1 LNQNEVFLANVAHKY
16 DRDKGCKAMSC
27 LEEILSYN
35 EKFVKDKQYEQFA
48 TDKYPDKRLLIV
60 TCMDTR
66 LTELLPKAL
75 NLKNGD
81 AKILK
86 TAGAFIS
93 EPYGSLMRSLLVGVT
108 LLKVEEVMVIGHHDC
123 GLVGLTGERVLEKLK
138 ERGITEEKA
147 DEIEKQGVDAE
158 KWLSGIQSVEEGV
171 MESVRLIQ
179 NHPFFPR
186 DVLVHGL
193 TIDPETGK
201 LEVVYDGRKK

>member
-1 LNQNEVFLANVAHKY
+1 
-16 DRDKGCKAMSC
+16 MSC

-35 EKFVKDKQYEQFA
+35 ERFVKNKQYESYA

-75 NLKNGD
+75 NLRNGD

-147 DEIEKQGVDAE
+147 DEIEKQGVDAA

-171 MESVRLIQ
+171 MENVSRLSETILFSPGMFDPWL
-179 NHPFFPR
+179 NHR
-186 DVLVHGL
+186 SRN
-193 TIDPETGK
+193 GK
-201 LEVVYDGRKK
+201 IGSG